1 MTYNKQKIY
10 KKQQR
15 HQQQNKKK
23 EILDVPQESNRG
35 PFAPQ
40 SYSLPLGQRDNKTES
55 ILIKQCT

>member
-1 MTYNKQKIY
+1 MTYNIFAPTS
-10 KKQQR
+10 KKQQQ

-40 SYSLPLGQRDNKTES
+40 SYSLPLGQRDNKTNRF
-55 ILIKQCT
+55 